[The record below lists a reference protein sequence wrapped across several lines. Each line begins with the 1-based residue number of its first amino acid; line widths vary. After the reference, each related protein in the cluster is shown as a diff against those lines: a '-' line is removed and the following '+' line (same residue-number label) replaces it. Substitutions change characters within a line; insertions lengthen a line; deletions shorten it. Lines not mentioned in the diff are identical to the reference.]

1 MLKKLHKI
9 IGLSISVIVIHL
21 AVTGI
26 ILMFPYSFKLQDTYF
41 TNGFIFSIYDM
52 HKISEVNI
60 LENSE
65 GIGTVAS
72 KVIISDLVLDTHIE
86 PIISIAKQD
95 NFTYVLGTNKL
106 AVINEREYDLEIINQ
121 ITLVFKPASIGK
133 DNNNVVIKDVN
144 GLFYFIN
151 KDLIFSKSESK
162 NYTESRIVKPN
173 YELSEY
179 FLNQVQGPGIQ
190 ALRVVTDLHN
200 GRFFGPLVVIIFFI
214 SSFLIIFLAI
224 SGTYDALR
232 PSVKRH
238 LYKRKKK
245 KQL

>member
-86 PIISIAKQD
+86 PII
-95 NFTYVLGTNKL
+95 
-106 AVINEREYDLEIINQ
+106 
-121 ITLVFKPASIGK
+121 
-133 DNNNVVIKDVN
+133 
-144 GLFYFIN
+144 
-151 KDLIFSKSESK
+151 
-162 NYTESRIVKPN
+162 
-173 YELSEY
+173 
-179 FLNQVQGPGIQ
+179 GI
-190 ALRVVTDLHN
+190 
-200 GRFFGPLVVIIFFI
+200 PLTT
-214 SSFLIIFLAI
+214 SSTI
-224 SGTYDALR
+224 
-232 PSVKRH
+232 
-238 LYKRKKK
+238 
-245 KQL
+245 